1 MNGLGTDKLFY
12 TFHGT
17 LEHKG
22 TYLGLVERTRQLS
35 NVPECDPATISRWDT
50 ENEGGMG
57 RGVRAEIG
65 ATEWLSNTPC

>member
-1 MNGLGTDKLFY
+1 MLGTDKLFC

-35 NVPECDPATISRWDT
+35 NVPECDPVTISRWDT

-65 ATEWLSNTPC
+65 ATDWLSNTPC